1 MPENY
6 NVLALDGGVGGFL
19 TLKLLERI
27 ESLRP
32 GFLDSVDIFAGT
44 SAGAINSSILVTN
57 ATPQEAF
64 ATARK
69 QWVRMW
75 KQDPDP
81 LCLLLG
87 LTGRHPITPNRTLVD
102 SLHDLVGD
110 VKLGE
115 VKRKIVIPA
124 LRLDNRAIIKT
135 ERRWGIRVFSNFI
148 AEAAEAGDR
157 LRDVVVRSA
166 SAPVVWASHQGYA
179 DGGLFANNPSLVA
192 LSHAMDQL
200 EAKQDQFRVLSIG
213 TGQKYSYI
221 ESSRGQLGYGQ
232 WLLDPTQPMALV
244 QAVMDCNSAAVS
256 YGCSRL
262 LQDNFFRLDPK
273 LGESLMTSTL
283 TPEVEA
289 KYDRIVAS
297 AEIESVV
304 GWLDYQEWMG
314 NGKTPAKSKNRERDE
329 YQTTELE

>member
-1 MPENY
+1 VPKIY
-6 NVLALDGGVGGFL
+6 NILALDGGTGGYL
-19 TLKLLERI
+19 TLKLLEKI

-32 GFLDSVDIFAGT
+32 GFLAAVDIFAGT
-44 SAGAINSSILVTN
+44 SAGAINSSIL
-57 ATPQEAF
+57 ATRPTAKDAF
-64 ATARK
+64 AAIRK

-75 KQDPDP
+75 NQTPDP
-81 LCLLLG
+81 VCLLLG
-87 LTGRHPITPNRTLVD
+87 LTGRYPVTPNTPMVD
-102 SLHDLVGD
+102 SLRDLIGD

-124 LRLDNRAIIKT
+124 LRLDNRAQVKT
-135 ERRWGIRVFSNFI
+135 DRRWGIRIFSNFI
-148 AEAAEAGDR
+148 PEAAEANDL

-166 SAPVVWASHQGYA
+166 SAPVVWPSHQGYA

-192 LSHAMDQL
+192 LSHAMDLL

-232 WLLDPTQPMALV
+232 WLLDPMQPMALM

-256 YGCSRL
+256 YSCSRL

-273 LGESLMTSTL
+273 LGESLLTRTL

-289 KYDRIVAS
+289 KFDRLVAS
-297 AEIESVV
+297 AEIDGVV
-304 GWLDYQEWMG
+304 SWLDYQDWTTAEVLPVSAVSSG
-314 NGKTPAKSKNRERDE
+314 RE
-329 YQTTELE
+329 